1 MKPRPTQRSIL
12 VQSRNPPREGVIVR
26 ASRHEPLASN
36 GPPKERTMKRST
48 NLPGVLAAA
57 LLLLTMVIVPVAA
70 DEKEGT
76 VTTRLTGYQETPL
89 TINSAAS
96 GEFTAKIR
104 EDGTAI
110 DYELT
115 YRDLSSPVA
124 QSHIHFG
131 RPAISGQI
139 VLFLCTNLAPPAGV
153 PTPQA
158 CPAPPAKITGTL
170 TAADVIARATQ
181 GIDAG
186 AAGLDEMIAAMRAG
200 AAYADV
206 HTANFTGGE
215 IRGRL
220 PGDGNDNH

>member
-1 MKPRPTQRSIL
+1 
-12 VQSRNPPREGVIVR
+12 
-26 ASRHEPLASN
+26 
-36 GPPKERTMKRST
+36 MKRST

-57 LLLLTMVIVPVAA
+57 LLLLTMVIGPVAA

-131 RPAISGQI
+131 RPAISGMV

-158 CPAPPAKITGTL
+158 CPAAPATITGTL
-170 TAADVIARATQ
+170 TAADVIPRPQQ
-181 GIDAG
+181 GIDPG
-186 AAGLDEMIAAMRAG
+186 AAGFAEMLKAIRAG
-200 AAYADV
+200 AAYANV
-206 HTANFTGGE
+206 HTTVFPAGG
-215 IRGRL
+215 ICGRL
-220 PGDGNDNH
+220 PAPRPHDRRNPKGKPSQRSPANTALSRKAPP